1 MSNSISYIS
10 KDTQKSENNLEEL
23 TSSLVK
29 SFPKTIKHFFPKFKY
44 SLRKI
49 EDYRKYPDYKLSE
62 IIMGAISM
70 FLLKKESRNAY
81 NNERIN
87 ATFVSNY
94 EKLFN
99 SKLPHMDTVEG
110 VFRIL
115 SPEELEKF
123 KVKLV
128 QELMEKRSLHK
139 WRLLGKYF
147 VVAIDASGV
156 TSHSKRHCSTC
167 LRKTYESGKKVYF
180 HNVLEAKLVL
190 PNRLSISLATEW
202 IENEQSDYDK
212 QDCELK
218 AFKRLSLKLKKTF
231 PRLPMFIVGD
241 GLYPNNTVFNICKE
255 NKWEYIITLK
265 DGNLPSV
272 WEEVNSLL
280 KITED
285 NKTAR
290 HIIRPNKEI
299 TATSKWINQIDY
311 KTHKLNWIS
320 TKEETRKTN
329 EKETKTQKFV
339 FVSSFKITEK
349 NVTQITEA
357 GRRRWEIENS
367 FNRQKNHGYNLGH
380 LFSEVSL
387 TALKNYYQSMQIAD
401 MINQLLVLGQDLK
414 SYLSRKI
421 TIKHIWTELLAFLRY
436 RSIDEDN
443 LKILLSTRNQ
453 IRLE

>member
-1 MSNSISYIS
+1 MSNSIPLSS
-10 KDTQKSENNLEEL
+10 KDTQRGENNFKKM
-23 TSSLVK
+23 TITLVK
-29 SFPKTIKHFFPKFKY
+29 SFPKTIKHFFPKFKH

-49 EDYRKYPDYKLSE
+49 EDYRKHPDYELSE

-70 FLLKKESRNAY
+70 FLFKKDSRNAY

-87 ATFVSNY
+87 SSFASNY

-99 SKLPHMDTVEG
+99 FSLPHMDTVEG
-110 VFRIL
+110 VFRII
-115 SPEELEKF
+115 SPEELENF

-128 QELMEKRSLHK
+128 QELIEKRSLHK
-139 WRLLGKYF
+139 WRFKNKYF
-147 VVAIDASGV
+147 IVAIDGTGV
-156 TSHSKRHCSTC
+156 TSHSKRHCDTC
-167 LRKTYESGKKVYF
+167 LTKTYESGKKGYF

-190 PNRLSISLATEW
+190 PNGLSISLATEW
-202 IENEQSDYDK
+202 IENGQSDYDK

-218 AFKRLSLKLKKTF
+218 AFKRLSLKLKKSF
-231 PRLPMFIVGD
+231 PRLPICIVGD

-265 DGNLPSV
+265 DGNLSSV

-280 KITED
+280 KITKD
-285 NKTAR
+285 NKLTTHSIKSR
-290 HIIRPNKEI
+290 KEI
-299 TATSKWINQIDY
+299 IATSKWINQIDY
-311 KTHKLNWIS
+311 KTHKLNWIR
-320 TKEETRKTN
+320 TEESVTN
-329 EKETKTQKFV
+329 EKGTKTQKFV

-349 NVTQITEA
+349 YANQISQA
-357 GRRRWEIENS
+357 GRIRSKIENS
-367 FNRQKNHGYNLGH
+367 FNQQKNHGYNLGH

-401 MINQLLVLGQDLK
+401 MINQLLVLGQNLK
-414 SYLSRKI
+414 SYLKKKI
-421 TIKHIWTELLAFLRY
+421 TIKHIWGELLAFLKYRY
-436 RSIDEDN
+436 VDEDN

>member
-1 MSNSISYIS
+1 MSNSISLS
-10 KDTQKSENNLEEL
+10 AKDTQKTENNLKNF
-23 TSSLVK
+23 TNDFVK

-49 EDYRKYPDYKLSE
+49 KDFRKYPDYQLSE
-62 IIMGAISM
+62 IIMGAVSM
-70 FLLKKESRNAY
+70 FLFKKDSRNAY

-87 ATFVSNY
+87 AKFISNY

-99 SKLPHMDTVEG
+99 FKLPHMDTVEG
-110 VFRIL
+110 VFRVI
-115 SPEELEKF
+115 SPEEIEKF

-128 QELMEKRSLHK
+128 QELIEKRSLHK
-139 WRLLGKYF
+139 WRFKNKYF
-147 VVAIDASGV
+147 IVAIDATGV
-156 TSHSKRHCSTC
+156 TSHKKRHCDNC
-167 LRKTYESGKKVYF
+167 LTKTYESTKKGYF

-190 PNRLSISLATEW
+190 PNGLSISLATEW
-202 IENEQSDYDK
+202 IENNGDDYIK

-218 AFKRLSLKLKKTF
+218 AFKRLSLKLKKSF
-231 PRLPMFIVGD
+231 PRLPICIVGD

-255 NKWEYIITLK
+255 NKWKHIITLK

-280 KITED
+280 KITKD
-285 NKTAR
+285 NKTTR

-299 TATSKWINQIDY
+299 TTTSKWINEIIY

-320 TKEETRKTN
+320 TEEETTTN
-329 EKETKTQKFV
+329 KKRTKTQKFV
-339 FVSSFKITEK
+339 FITSFKITEK
-349 NVTQITEA
+349 NANQITEA
-357 GRRRWEIENS
+357 GRIRSKIENS
-367 FNRQKNHGYNLGH
+367 FNQQKNHGYNLGH

-401 MINQLLVLGQDLK
+401 MINQLLVLGQNLK
-414 SYLSRKI
+414 SYLKRKI
-421 TIKHIWTELLAFLRY
+421 TIKHIWTELMAFLKY
-436 RSIDEDN
+436 CSIDEDN
-443 LKILLSTRNQ
+443 LKELLDRKSQ